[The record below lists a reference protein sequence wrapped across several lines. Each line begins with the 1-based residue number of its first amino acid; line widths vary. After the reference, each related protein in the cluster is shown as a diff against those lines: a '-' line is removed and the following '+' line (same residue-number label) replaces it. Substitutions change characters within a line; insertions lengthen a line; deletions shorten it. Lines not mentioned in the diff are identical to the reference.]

1 MASVSTPY
9 YESGAKADDDEK
21 DEAPLSPITTAD
33 IMPSVSDHS
42 SSADNSSN
50 DAPIESPKGHA
61 TMREMVCN
69 YLCGRSKELIL
80 GQLLS
85 LALVRVIDAFFVI
98 LIDPRTRI

>member
-21 DEAPLSPITTAD
+21 DERSAD

-85 LALVRVIDAFFVI
+85 LALVRVIDADAFFVI